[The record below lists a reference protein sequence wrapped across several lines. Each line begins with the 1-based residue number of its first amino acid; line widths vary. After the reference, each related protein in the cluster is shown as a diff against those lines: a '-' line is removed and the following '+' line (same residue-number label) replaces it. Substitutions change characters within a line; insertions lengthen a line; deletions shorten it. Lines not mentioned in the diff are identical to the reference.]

1 MSRILLL
8 LAALPLTVAAC
19 TPTDQAT
26 AIGALGGAAVGAA
39 VSGDGDKTKGA
50 VVGAIV
56 GATAANLLGPA
67 ASPGQCRYV
76 DQYGNE
82 YIAACP

>member
-1 MSRILLL
+1 MSRSLIL
-8 LAALPLTVAAC
+8 LAALPLAVAAC
-19 TPTDQAT
+19 TPTDQRT

-39 VSGDGDKTKGA
+39 VSGDGDKTEGA
-50 VVGAIV
+50 VVGAII

-67 ASPGQCRYV
+67 QTPGQCRYR